1 MRQAMT
7 STTCQLLVLLLLS
20 SNHGQIQT
28 IRIILPL
35 ARQAGQ
41 PAAPQNNDFLFL
53 SDGGSDGDLKLSF
66 EKIQ

>member
-1 MRQAMT
+1 MT
-7 STTCQLLVLLLLS
+7 STTCQLLLLLS

-53 SDGGSDGDLKLSF
+53 SDGGSDGGSDGDLKLSF

>member
-1 MRQAMT
+1 MT
-7 STTCQLLVLLLLS
+7 STTCQLLVLLS

-35 ARQAGQ
+35 AQAGQ
-41 PAAPQNNDFLFL
+41 QALPNNDFLFL